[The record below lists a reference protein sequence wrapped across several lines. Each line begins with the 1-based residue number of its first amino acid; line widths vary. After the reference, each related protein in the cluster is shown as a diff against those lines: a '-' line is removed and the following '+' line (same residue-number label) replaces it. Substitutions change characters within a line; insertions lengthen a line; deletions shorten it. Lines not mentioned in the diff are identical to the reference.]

1 MLHSFRRLIT
11 EIGMMDVGTIWSDIL
26 FTSHAVASRG
36 STRKGAHLMKR
47 SSYREQDY
55 AFGQLML
62 TLRTR
67 IGLTQARLADLL
79 GVSGRAVAEWEG
91 GLAYPKTDHFKAFL
105 ALCVRQQ
112 AFPAGREAEE
122 IRA

>member
-67 IGLTQARLADLL
+67 IGLTQEGVADLL
-79 GVSGRAVAEWEG
+79 GVSRRAVAEGEAG
-91 GLAYPKTDHFKAFL
+91 SSYPKTNHLIEFL
-105 ALCVRQQ
+105 TLCVQQQ
-112 AFPAGREAEE
+112 AFPTGREEE
-122 IRA
+122 E